1 MLSRRVVLRCCSV
14 SGLFER
20 GQTPSAALLLQGPP
34 DDLPRITAHQ
44 KPFEGDG
51 GGEEEVSSSRPS
63 TPRRLRLK
71 GDGQPGGA
79 RLSSCPPA
87 AALALHTPAPGAAL
101 MGGKNSDTFRRAPLR
116 VWGSPCGRRQY
127 RIHGLFVCREYCGD
141 SSVVP
146 V

>member
-1 MLSRRVVLRCCSV
+1 MLSRRVLLRGCSV
-14 SGLFER
+14 FGLFER

-87 AALALHTPAPGAAL
+87 VALALHTPAPGAPL
-101 MGGKNSDTFRRAPLR
+101 MGGKTVTLSGGPPLWQKA
-116 VWGSPCGRRQY
+116 VSHPWTICLQGILRRQ
-127 RIHGLFVCREYCGD
+127 
-141 SSVVP
+141 SSVVS
-146 V
+146 VCESS